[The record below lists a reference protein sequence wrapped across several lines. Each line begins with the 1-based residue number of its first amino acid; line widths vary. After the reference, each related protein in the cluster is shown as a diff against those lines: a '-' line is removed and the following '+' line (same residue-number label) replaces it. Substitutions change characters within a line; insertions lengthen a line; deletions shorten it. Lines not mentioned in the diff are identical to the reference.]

1 MQTGKVLMIQIG
13 KAWQIPEAVTL
24 LDILFDYT
32 WEVMN
37 LKSLTLSLD
46 TSAQVLG

>member
-1 MQTGKVLMIQIG
+1 MTQIG
-13 KAWQIPEAVTL
+13 KAWQIPEAVAS